1 MGTGRATRERHR
13 TWGESR
19 APIQTQAV
27 GKAVRELVGLGD
39 RLAGPVALVSG
50 AYLHFLGFCN
60 SGTAVREGGFQ
71 ICHSSVQKSN
81 DLR

>member
-1 MGTGRATRERHR
+1 MGIRKAIGERHR

-27 GKAVRELVGLGD
+27 GKAGHGEGVAS
-39 RLAGPVALVSG
+39 AGPVALASR
-50 AYLHFLGFCN
+50 AYLKFLGFNNC
-60 SGTAVREGGFQ
+60 GTAVREGSFQ